1 MNRSG
6 LHRYACNIAA
16 AACVGLLCAIPAQ
29 ADATLKDAA
38 GRTVEVK
45 DASRIVSVG
54 GAVTEILYALGKEK
68 NIVGIDTTS
77 LYPPRAAAEKP
88 SVGYMRQL
96 SAEGVLGLKPSIIIA
111 IEGAGPK
118 ETLSVLQA
126 AGVPMVVVPESYT
139 GAGIVEKIQTIA
151 LATGAKERGEC
162 IAARVRADL
171 ATLEKLETGI
181 AKRKRVMFVLS
192 FVSGK
197 AMVSG
202 SKTAADGVIRM
213 AGAENAITA
222 YDGYKQ
228 LSDEAIIAA
237 NPDVVMT
244 LERSGPGGPA
254 TLTSDAVFAHP
265 AFAATQAAA
274 SRAFL
279 PLDGLYALGFGPR
292 SAQAARD
299 LAVSFY
305 PELKAAS
312 PQQSN
317 APATACTE

>member
-1 MNRSG
+1 MHRSG
-6 LHRYACNIAA
+6 FRHYAHTVAA
-16 AACVGLLCAIPAQ
+16 ATCVALLSAIAAQ
-29 ADATLKDAA
+29 ADTPLKDAA
-38 GRTVEVK
+38 GRTIDAK

-96 SAEGVLGLKPSIIIA
+96 SAEGVLGLKPSVIIA

-118 ETLSVLQA
+118 ETLSVLEA
-126 AGVPMVVVPESYT
+126 ASVPMVIVPDSYT
-139 GAGIVEKIQTIA
+139 GNGIVEKIQTIA
-151 LATGAKERGEC
+151 LAIGAKEQGEC

-171 ATLEKLETGI
+171 ATLKKLETGI

-202 SKTAADGVIRM
+202 SKTAADGIIRM

-222 YDGYKQ
+222 YEGYKQ

-237 NPDVVMT
+237 NPEVVLT
-244 LERSGPGGPA
+244 LARGGPGPA

-274 SRAFL
+274 NRAFL

-299 LAVSFY
+299 LAVSLY

-312 PQQSN
+312 PQASN
-317 APATACTE
+317 APATACVE

>member
-1 MNRSG
+1 MHRSG
-6 LHRYACNIAA
+6 LHHCAHTVAA
-16 AACVGLLCAIPAQ
+16 AACVALLSALAAQ
-29 ADATLKDAA
+29 ADTTLKDAA
-38 GRTVEVK
+38 GRTIDAK

-77 LYPPRAAAEKP
+77 LYPPRAATEKP

-96 SAEGVLGLKPSIIIA
+96 SAEGVLGLKPSVIIA
-111 IEGAGPK
+111 IDGAGPK

-126 AGVPMVVVPESYT
+126 AGVPMVVVPDSYT
-139 GAGIVEKIQTIA
+139 GSGIVEKIQTIA
-151 LATGAKERGEC
+151 LAIGTKEQGEC

-171 ATLEKLETGI
+171 AALETLETGI

-202 SKTAADGVIRM
+202 SKTAADGIIRM
-213 AGAENAITA
+213 AGAENAVTA

-244 LERSGPGGPA
+244 LERGGPGAPG

-274 SRAFL
+274 NRAFL
-279 PLDGLYALGFGPR
+279 PLDGLYMLGFGPR

-299 LAVSFY
+299 LAVSLY
-305 PELKAAS
+305 PELKAAA
-312 PQQSN
+312 PQAGN
-317 APATACTE
+317 APSAACGE

>member
-1 MNRSG
+1 MKNSG
-6 LHRYACNIAA
+6 LRHDARNIAA
-16 AACVGLLCAIPAQ
+16 AACIGLLCAMPAQ
-29 ADATLKDAA
+29 AGTALKDAA
-38 GRTVEVK
+38 GRNVEIK
-45 DASRIVSVG
+45 DSSRIVSVG

-77 LYPPRAAAEKP
+77 LYPPRAASEKP
-88 SVGYMRQL
+88 SVGYLRQL
-96 SAEGVLGLKPSIIIA
+96 SAEGVLGLKPSVIIA

-126 AGVPMVVVPESYT
+126 AAVPMVIVPDSHT
-139 GAGIVEKIQTIA
+139 GIGIVEKIQTIA

-162 IAARVRADL
+162 IVARVRADL

-181 AKRKRVMFVLS
+181 TKRKRVMFVLS
-192 FVSGK
+192 FVGGK

-222 YDGYKQ
+222 YEGYKQ

-244 LERSGPGGPA
+244 LERGGPGAPG
-254 TLTSDAVFAHP
+254 TLTADAVFAHP
-265 AFAATQAAA
+265 AFAATQAAT
-274 SRAFL
+274 SRAIL

-299 LAVSFY
+299 LAVALY
-305 PELKAAS
+305 PELKAAA
-312 PQQSN
+312 PQATN
-317 APATACTE
+317 ASATACAE